1 VDLSGVAAG
10 KKNARRQHA
19 YIVFEDESGIS
30 DRPPIRTTWAPKGET
45 PVVTHPYH
53 WNKVSVAAALGYRWD
68 GRRCRLMF
76 QTKPNSYN
84 TASLIHF
91 LRLLHRAYRGQKVI
105 LVWDRLNAHKSHEM
119 TRYLKSQRAWLRV
132 EWLPPYAPD
141 LNPVELVWGNAKGQE
156 AANLEAEDTRDMVDA
171 MRSGLR
177 RIQRS
182 SLGLSF
188 LRHAGLSLD

>member
-1 VDLSGVAAG
+1 MGFGGVAAG
-10 KKNARRQHA
+10 KKNARRRRA
-19 YIVFEDESGIS
+19 YIVFEDESGVS

-91 LRLLHRAYRGQKVI
+91 LRLL
-105 LVWDRLNAHKSHEM
+105 
-119 TRYLKSQRAWLRV
+119 
-132 EWLPPYAPD
+132 
-141 LNPVELVWGNAKGQE
+141 PVG
-156 AANLEAEDTRDMVDA
+156 
-171 MRSGLR
+171 RSGGTR
-177 RIQRS
+177 P
-182 SLGLSF
+182 G
-188 LRHAGLSLD
+188 